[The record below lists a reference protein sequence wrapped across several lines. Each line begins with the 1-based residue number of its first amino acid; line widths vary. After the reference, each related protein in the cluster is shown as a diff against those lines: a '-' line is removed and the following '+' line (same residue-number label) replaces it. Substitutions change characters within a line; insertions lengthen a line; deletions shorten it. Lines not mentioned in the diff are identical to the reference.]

1 MGVTNTAV
9 IVAVMGASGSGKSA
23 YIKQQIRKGSPKRLI
38 VFDPM
43 GEYGDLAHPV
53 EALQAVASAAKGK
66 TFSLAFKPAAAKAAE
81 QFDLVCRIAYAAGDC
96 WMVVDELATVT
107 KPSWAPPGWADCSM
121 RGRHRGMTV
130 IGASQR
136 PASIDKHFFGN
147 ATLIRTGRLNFAAD
161 IKTLA
166 NVLHVDGAEISKL
179 QPLQFIE
186 RSMQT
191 GAVQRGTM
199 RLST

>member
-1 MGVTNTAV
+1 MGVSNRAS

-23 YIKQQIRKGSPKRLI
+23 SIKQQIRRGKPKRLI

-43 GEYGDLAHPV
+43 GEYGNLAAP
-53 EALQAVASAAKGK
+53 AGSLQAVAASARGR
-66 TFSLAFKPAAAKAAE
+66 AFAMSFRPDAARAAA
-81 QFDLVCRIAYAAGDC
+81 QFDLLCKIAYAAGDC
-96 WMVVDELATVT
+96 WLVVDELALVT

-166 NVLHVDGAEISKL
+166 NVLHVEGAEISKL

-186 RSMQT
+186 RNMQT

-199 RLST
+199 RL